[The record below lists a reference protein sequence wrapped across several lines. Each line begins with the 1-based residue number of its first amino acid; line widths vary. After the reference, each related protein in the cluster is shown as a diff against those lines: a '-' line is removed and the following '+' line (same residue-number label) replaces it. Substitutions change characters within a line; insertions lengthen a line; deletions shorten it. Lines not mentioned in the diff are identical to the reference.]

1 MLESF
6 LIVGHQVVIL
16 FILIAI
22 GFICNKTRLL
32 KPEAVRG
39 MTDLVLYAV
48 APCLL
53 IISFQREFNRQ
64 MLGVLGV
71 AFLVGLAYHL
81 LNVAF
86 AHTVVHD
93 PADRR
98 KRVLRFSL
106 VFSNAGYMAI
116 PLQRALLG
124 EDGVFY
130 GAAVIAVFN
139 LFLWSYGLVLMSGE
153 NRHVTAKNLIL
164 NPGVIG
170 VFLGFIFFISSVT
183 LPTLVVKPMQAMAE
197 LNTPLPMLIIGYYL
211 ADAHFGRVLKDA
223 RVYWVMF
230 LRLLVVPLLL
240 LGLMLLLGI
249 RNQTMVVACIIAAS
263 APTAAATTMF
273 SAKFGQDTI
282 LSVGLVSYSTLI
294 SIISMPLVVGLA
306 RYLTR

>member
-6 LIVGHQVVIL
+6 LVVGNQVVIL

-32 KPEAVRG
+32 KPEAVGG

-48 APCLL
+48 TPCIL
-53 IISFQREFNRQ
+53 IVSFQRKFNRQ
-64 MLGVLGV
+64 MLGVLGL
-71 AFLVGLAYHL
+71 AFLVGVVYHL
-81 LNVAF
+81 INIAF
-86 AHTVVHD
+86 AHTLVHD
-93 PADRR
+93 SVDRR
-98 KRVLRFSL
+98 KSVLRFAL

-139 LFLWSYGLVLMSGE
+139 VFLWSYGLVLMSGE
-153 NRHVTAKNLIL
+153 SRHITAKNLVL

-170 VFLGFIFFISSVT
+170 VAIGFLFFIGSVT
-183 LPTLVVKPMQAMAE
+183 LPEVLAKPMRAMAD

-211 ADAHFGRVLKDA
+211 ADAHLGRVLKDA
-223 RVYWVMF
+223 RVYWVMT

-240 LGLMLLLGI
+240 LGLMLLFGI
-249 RNQTMVVACIIAAS
+249 RDQTMVVACIIAAS
-263 APTAAATTMF
+263 APAAAATTMF

-282 LSVGLVSYSTLI
+282 LSVGLVSYSTLV
-294 SIISMPLVVGLA
+294 SIVSMPLVVGLA

>member
-6 LIVGHQVVIL
+6 LIVSQQVAIL

-93 PADRR
+93 PTDRR

-106 VFSNAGYMAI
+106 VFTNAGYMAI

-153 NRHVTAKNLIL
+153 SRHVTAKNLIL

-170 VFLGFIFFISSVT
+170 VFIGFVFFISSVT
-183 LPTLVVKPMQAMAE
+183 LPALVVKPMQAMAE

-211 ADAHFGRVLKDA
+211 ADAQFSHVMKDA

-240 LGLMLLLGI
+240 LGLMLLLGV

-273 SAKFGQDTI
+273 SAKFDQDTI

-294 SIISMPLVVGLA
+294 SIITMPLVVGLA

>member
-6 LIVGHQVVIL
+6 LVVGHQVVIL

-22 GFICNKTRLL
+22 GFLCNKTRLL
-32 KPEAVRG
+32 KAEAVNG

-48 APCLL
+48 TPCLI

-64 MLGVLGV
+64 MLGALGL
-71 AFLVGLAYHL
+71 AFLVGFVYHL
-81 LNVAF
+81 INIAL
-86 AHTVVHD
+86 AHTLVHD
-93 PADRR
+93 SVDRR
-98 KRVLRFSL
+98 KSVLRFAL

-139 LFLWSYGLVLMSGE
+139 VFLWSYGLVLMSGE
-153 NRHVTAKNLIL
+153 SRHITVKNLVF
-164 NPGVIG
+164 NPGVVG
-170 VFLGFIFFISSVT
+170 VVVGFLFFISSVT
-183 LPTLVVKPMQAMAE
+183 LPELVAKPMQAMAE

-240 LGLMLLLGI
+240 LGLMRLLGI
-249 RNQTMVVACIIAAS
+249 RDQTMVVACIIAAS
-263 APTAAATTMF
+263 APAAAATTMF

-282 LSVGLVSYSTLI
+282 LSVGLVSYSTLL